1 MLDLNRT
8 RTYTLEEL
16 AVIQNFDVEGV
27 KNYMQDKPL
36 KCKMELYSK
45 VTGEAC
51 SEWTAW
57 SFYRVKSSYEA
68 SLEYSKVAR
77 KQMLLGKI
85 SEEGNLMGTVGEIAV
100 AFTGADFL
108 QDLRDLGYDI
118 WNIEEEEIG
127 GWDIVIDGVGLIP
140 IVGILGKTDEILVLF
155 KRSDNLFE
163 LAHINRLTELLELD
177 GVLYLKKGFHTINT
191 AGSGISLFGQDLY
204 KKLLNSC
211 NRYSPFKTGYSN
223 PILAGLQNCSED
235 VKYLDEFA
243 PGTLEEIISDIGR
256 QPGKTAEEVKEMTR
270 EAVEQARKVVEGGSK
285 TYTVDPSM
293 QAKDIEMGV
302 LIDEA
307 YIKNPTAQNMS
318 DLIKTGSNYVGNSKM
333 NGQFMYVV
341 DTNGNIVIGSRA
353 GQHMPHP
360 TLIGG
365 TNPTVQGAGIVEIR
379 GGKIYSID
387 NASGHF
393 KPDSSCM
400 TSVQNAFGQLPSNVF
415 HKDFQGY
422 STVGD

>member
-1 MLDLNRT
+1 MFHPFYVKNVKNGEDE
-8 RTYTLEEL
+8 TYGMWKASANLVAGDELLTEDGRVVYVEEVKVERLAESIEVYNLE
-16 AVIQNFDVEGV
+16 VEG
-27 KNYMQDKPL
+27 L
-36 KCKMELYSK
+36 
-45 VTGEAC
+45 
-51 SEWTAW
+51 
-57 SFYRVKSSYEA
+57 
-68 SLEYSKVAR
+68 
-77 KQMLLGKI
+77 
-85 SEEGNLMGTVGEIAV
+85 
-100 AFTGADFL
+100 
-108 QDLRDLGYDI
+108 
-118 WNIEEEEIG
+118 
-127 GWDIVIDGVGLIP
+127 
-140 IVGILGKTDEILVLF
+140 
-155 KRSDNLFE
+155 
-163 LAHINRLTELLELD
+163 
-177 GVLYLKKGFHTINT
+177 HTYYV
-191 AGSGISLFGQDLY
+191 GSGILVHNDYAKGNDSNG
-204 KKLLNSC
+204 NS
-211 NRYSPFKTGYSN
+211 S
-223 PILAGLQNCSED
+223 SESG
-235 VKYLDEFA
+235 E
-243 PGTLEEIISDIGR
+243 
-256 QPGKTAEEVKEMTR
+256 
-270 EAVEQARKVVEGGSK
+270 K

-302 LIDEA
+302 LIDGA

-318 DLIKTGSNYVGNSKM
+318 DLIKPGSNYVGNSKM